1 MRKKLEARWK
11 IKFQEVDQPDT
22 YLLSANIKRHSS
34 THTSVG
40 LKTYIE
46 KNVKDHL
53 PMALSDYPKAWAR
66 NPCDKNL
73 MKDYEEALKREDENL
88 LNGEEAE
95 RYGTLVGVLQFAC
108 SFRPDVSF
116 PVGVGGRC
124 RTFPTAAMMK
134 HMERVLVYLGHTSDL
149 SIHYSARHPDA
160 YKLTGRS
167 DSSWEVRRS
176 TTGFVIRLAGGA
188 IEHGSRRQHCI
199 AMSSTEAEMMGLA
212 ELALELLYVRDV
224 LTHLGHHFEPD
235 DTELATKDPEAH
247 RLIHAAGDIVHGPTE
262 VGVDNKG
269 AYDLCHRCSNGKNS
283 RHVERKVYKMR
294 ELRTDGVVKLILVPT
309 EDMTADLLTKP
320 LSDAVFKKHRDEIMN
335 LAVAPG

>member
-1 MRKKLEARWK
+1 
-11 IKFQEVDQPDT
+11 
-22 YLLSANIKRHSS
+22 
-34 THTSVG
+34 
-40 LKTYIE
+40 
-46 KNVKDHL
+46 
-53 PMALSDYPKAWAR
+53 
-66 NPCDKNL
+66 
-73 MKDYEEALKREDENL
+73 
-88 LNGEEAE
+88 
-95 RYGTLVGVLQFAC
+95 
-108 SFRPDVSF
+108 
-116 PVGVGGRC
+116 
-124 RTFPTAAMMK
+124 
-134 HMERVLVYLGHTSDL
+134 
-149 SIHYSARHPDA
+149 
-160 YKLTGRS
+160 
-167 DSSWEVRRS
+167 
-176 TTGFVIRLAGGA
+176 
-188 IEHGSRRQHCI
+188 
-199 AMSSTEAEMMGLA
+199 MSSTEAEMMGLA